1 MKKFI
6 YLIATLLF
14 VSCSDAVMDEIDTNP
29 NEPED
34 VTIKLLM
41 PQVTTNT
48 GFSIS
53 ATSLSWYTSVFIEQT
68 CGVHGQLMDAD
79 QRININ
85 SQTFNNDWTYIYLD
99 QLMDLSRV
107 IQKGSAGGTEE
118 GNWKAVGIAK
128 ILYAHTFSIATD
140 CFGQIPYSQA
150 LKPLEFPHP
159 VFDNQQDIYTSLQTM
174 LDEAIVDLTK
184 TSNGKVGGEDLI
196 YDGDTDKW
204 IKAAWALKAR
214 LYNHLSKRDPQ
225 GSATSALEALSKAFQ
240 SSADEMKLDKFTEV
254 ATQQNP
260 WFQEEA
266 DRGHHSLSQT
276 MYDLLIANN
285 DPRLARWFTKINGEY
300 SPGKNGE
307 TQQDQS
313 GSLYSKFTPELLS
326 ATTAVPIISYRELK
340 FIEAEAYFR
349 KGDLQKAY
357 EAYQAGLVTSLTD
370 NGIGEADRNSFM
382 AQVSVSPGKDL
393 LNLELIMKQKFIAMF
408 PFQSIETWT
417 DWRRTGIPQMQN
429 SYGNVPRR
437 LPYPDDELTTNAGN
451 IPQNITT
458 AKGVWWDD
466 GTED

>member
-1 MKKFI
+1 MKKLI
-6 YLIATLLF
+6 YLIAALLF
-14 VSCSDAVMDEIDTNP
+14 VSCSDTVMDEIDTNP

-41 PQVTTNT
+41 PQVTTNA
-48 GFSIS
+48 GFCIS
-53 ATSLSWYTSVFIEQT
+53 ANSLSWFASVFIEQT

-85 SQTFNNDWTYIYLD
+85 SQTFNNDWTYIYLN
-99 QLMDLSRV
+99 QLMDLSRI
-107 IQKGSAGGTEE
+107 IQKGSAAGTEE
-118 GNWKAVGIAK
+118 ANWKAVGIAK
-128 ILYAHTFSIATD
+128 ILYVHTFSIATD

-150 LKPLEFPHP
+150 LKPLEFPRP
-159 VFDNQQDIYTSLQTM
+159 VFDNQQNIYTSLQAM
-174 LDEAIVDLTK
+174 LDEAIGDLAKNSHGT
-184 TSNGKVGGEDLI
+184 VGGEDLI
-196 YDGDTDKW
+196 YEGDAGKW

-225 GSATSALEALSKAFQ
+225 GSATAALDALSKAFQ
-240 SSADEMKLDKFTEV
+240 SSDEEMKLDKFTEV

-276 MYDLLIANN
+276 MYDLLVANN
-285 DPRLARWFTKINGEY
+285 DPRLSRWFTQINGAF

-307 TQQDQS
+307 NQQDQS
-313 GSLYSKFTPELLS
+313 GSLYSKFTSELLS
-326 ATTAVPIISYRELK
+326 ATTAVPIISFRELK

-349 KGDLQKAY
+349 HGDLQKAY
-357 EAYQAGLVTSLTD
+357 EAYQAALATSLE
-370 NGIGEADRNSFM
+370 NSGIEEADRNTFM
-382 AQVSVSPGKDL
+382 AQATVSPGKDL
-393 LNLELIMKQKFIAMF
+393 LSLELIMKQKFIAMF

-429 SYGNVPRR
+429 IYGNVPRR
-437 LPYPDDELTTNAGN
+437 LPYPDDELTTNGDN

-466 GTED
+466 GSED

>member
-1 MKKFI
+1 MKKLI
-6 YLIATLLF
+6 YLIAALLI
-14 VSCSDAVMDEIDTNP
+14 VSCSDAIMDEIDTNP

-34 VTIKLLM
+34 VSINLLM
-41 PQVTTNT
+41 PQVTTNA
-48 GFSIS
+48 GFTIT
-53 ATSLSWYTSVFIEQT
+53 ANSLSWYSSVFIEQT

-99 QLMDLSRV
+99 QLMDLSRI
-107 IQKGSAGGTEE
+107 IQKGTDE

-150 LKPLEFPHP
+150 LKPDEFPRP
-159 VFDNQQDIYTSLQTM
+159 AFDNQQAIYTSLQAL
-174 LDEAIVDLTK
+174 LDEAMADLEKPSAGTL
-184 TSNGKVGGEDLI
+184 TGTDFI
-196 YDGDTDKW
+196 YEGDAAKW
-204 IKAAWALKAR
+204 KNAAWAFKAR

-225 GSATSALEALSKAFQ
+225 GSATAALDAVAKAFQ

-266 DRGHHSLSQT
+266 DRGHHSLSKT

-285 DPRLARWFTKINGEY
+285 DPRLSRWFTKINGQY

-307 TQQDQS
+307 NQQDQS

-326 ATTAVPIISYRELK
+326 ATTAVPIITYRELK

-349 KGDLQKAY
+349 KGDLEK
-357 EAYQAGLVTSLTD
+357 AYQAYQAAVLTSLAD
-370 NGIGEADRNSFM
+370 NGISADDQNSFM
-382 AQVSVSPGKDL
+382 AQGSVSPGKDL
-393 LNLELIMKQKFIAMF
+393 LTLELIMKQKFIAMF

-429 SYGNVPRR
+429 IYGSVPRR
-437 LPYPDDELTTNAGN
+437 MPYPDDELTTNGAN
-451 IPQNITT
+451 IPSGITN